1 MLYHDYSTCLHK
13 GTCSSPHMHR
23 WHRFFMFFIMT
34 AAVLTCECSPAD
46 PCACTTGVSCRNLV
60 AMCLVFCYQ
69 QHLSL
74 RTQVVNPLVL
84 VFIVLAST
92 AALVGDIVFLR

>member
-1 MLYHDYSTCLHK
+1 MRPNTCRCLV
-13 GTCSSPHMHR
+13 TCP
-23 WHRFFMFFIMT
+23 T
-34 AAVLTCECSPAD
+34 L
-46 PCACTTGVSCRNLV
+46 CACLSCRNLV

-69 QHLSL
+69 KHLSL

-92 AALVGDIVFLR
+92 AALVSGLEGKAGGYAHTGTSKGVLKGHRCFGTVG